1 MPDTN
6 KIKYGLEKCYY
17 AKATIASDGS
27 ATYAAPVA
35 LPGAVSLSMDQ
46 QSDRTPFWA
55 DNIEYW
61 ISNLNNGYDG
71 ELELAVVPES
81 FLKDIL
87 GYLTDA
93 NNVILEDAG
102 AEPAHFALLFQFQG
116 DKNAKRHVL
125 YNCVASRP
133 NLESQTREDT
143 ITPQTESLE
152 ITATSVYNTSLTKDI
167 VKARVTET
175 ETTAYNSWYSAVYQS
190 TTLHT

>member
-1 MPDTN
+1 MPD
-6 KIKYGLEKCYY
+6 KIKYGLSKCYY
-17 AKATIASDGS
+17 AKATIATDGS
-27 ATYAAPVA
+27 ATYGAPVA
-35 LPGAVSLSMDQ
+35 MPGAVSLSMDQ

-71 ELELAVVPES
+71 DLELALIPDS
-81 FLKDIL
+81 FLTDIL

-93 NNVILEDAG
+93 NNVILEDAN
-102 AEPAHFALLFQFQG
+102 AEPEHFALMFQFEG

-133 NLESQTREDT
+133 NLASATREDT
-143 ITPQTESLE
+143 VTPQTETLS
-152 ITATSVYNTSLTKDI
+152 ITATSVYNTSLNKDF
-167 VKARVTET
+167 VKGGVLST
-175 ETTAYNSWYSAVYQS
+175 ETTAYNSWYSAVYQA